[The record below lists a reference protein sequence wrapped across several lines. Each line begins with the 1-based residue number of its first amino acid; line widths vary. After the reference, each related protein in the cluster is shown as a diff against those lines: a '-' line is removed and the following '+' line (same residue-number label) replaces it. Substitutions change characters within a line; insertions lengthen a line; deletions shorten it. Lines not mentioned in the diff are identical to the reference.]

1 MLHVFS
7 EVDSKHSEWE
17 WNQDSVILT
26 MYKRVLWYRGIKLK
40 RWLRK
45 LVKQIVC
52 EYTW

>member
-7 EVDSKHSEWE
+7 EVDSIHSEWE

-45 LVKQIVC
+45 LVKKIVC